1 MIDLYY
7 APTPNGWKISIMLEE
22 CEIDYNVIPVNLGTG
37 DQFKP
42 EFLKIS
48 PNNRMPVIVDHDNII
63 DEEPLSIFE
72 SGAILMY
79 LGEKTGKFFPT
90 QSPEKEKVLEWLF
103 WQVGGLG
110 PMAGQVSHFVN
121 YATNFPG
128 DHSYSEKRYKNEY
141 DRLLGV
147 MNTVL
152 EQREYLA
159 GDYSIADMAS
169 FPWITAYKRY
179 EVDLDLFVNVRR
191 WFDSI
196 KSRPAGRKGID
207 VGKENRSVGKGITK
221 EGLKTMGSQA
231 SKSIA
236 EIVPEKS
243 WRAPI
248 CRACE
253 THFLRIWL
261 WQVQVVGKMFPVP
274 QDVPNNKTPLLWR

>member
-22 CEIDYNVIPVNLGTG
+22 AEIEYNVIPVNLGAG

-48 PNNRMPVIVDHDNII
+48 PNNRMPVIVDHDGPQG
-63 DEEPLSIFE
+63 EEVSVFE

-79 LGEKTGKFFPT
+79 LGEKSGKFFP
-90 QSPEKEKVLEWLF
+90 QSDKERIRVLEWLF
-103 WQVGGLG
+103 WQIGGLG

-121 YATNFPG
+121 YAPNFPG

-147 MNTVL
+147 MDMVL
-152 EQREYLA
+152 EERDYLA

-179 EVDLDLFVNVRR
+179 EVNLDTFKNVRR
-191 WFDSI
+191 WF
-196 KSRPAGRKGID
+196 KSFCKNYRD
-207 VGKENRSVGKGITK
+207 
-221 EGLKTMGSQA
+221 
-231 SKSIA
+231 
-236 EIVPEKS
+236 
-243 WRAPI
+243 
-248 CRACE
+248 
-253 THFLRIWL
+253 
-261 WQVQVVGKMFPVP
+261 
-274 QDVPNNKTPLLWR
+274 